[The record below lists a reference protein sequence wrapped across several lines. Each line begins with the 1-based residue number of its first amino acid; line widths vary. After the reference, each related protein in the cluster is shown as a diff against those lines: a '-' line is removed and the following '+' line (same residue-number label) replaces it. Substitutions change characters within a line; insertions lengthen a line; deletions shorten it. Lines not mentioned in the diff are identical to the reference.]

1 MKLAEIEE
9 LKDIIEVLEKKG
21 WQPMLCDTPVPF
33 FDNPVSCGLPTDV
46 GDVQESMTMLP
57 KEFLSMQPEF
67 VVKVMGDSMKDAGI
81 TDGDSVKVVTST
93 RFHDG
98 DIVLVMVDGEVTLKC
113 YCEDEDGTPWLVPQ
127 NADYDAFP
135 LNEQQNVWVM
145 GIVTEIV
152 KSAPRIKYRSCMNLI
167 NNVKKKHAE
176 SREISPLRISQ
187 AIREIAPMIEVA
199 RQWYAVYRPFADKG
213 IVDEG
218 DYFTFCGM
226 VRAAVPDHEH
236 LPVADE
242 LQRMSVQSFK
252 KSVRQWNPKDA
263 PVKGKRFLAYQQ
275 IGLETLEMLE
285 SED

>member
-1 MKLAEIEE
+1 MTIEE
-9 LKDIIEVLEKKG
+9 LRELFSDMLSKDIK
-21 WQPMLCDTPVPF
+21 PMLCDTQVPKY
-33 FDNPVSCGLPTDV
+33 DTYVPCGYPSICYEDISETI
-46 GDVQESMTMLP
+46 SLP
-57 KEFLSMQPEF
+57 KELLSMHPEF
-67 VVKVMGDSMKDAGI
+67 VIPVRGESMIGAGIETGDMVKVLCGQPPM
-81 TDGDSVKVVTST
+81 
-93 RFHDG
+93 DG
-98 DIVLVMVDGEVTLKC
+98 DIVLACIDGEYTLKT
-113 YCEDEDGTPWLVPQ
+113 YCEYEDREIWLVPQ
-127 NADYDAFP
+127 NEEYQP
-135 LNEQQNVWVM
+135 ILLNDKTDVRIIGRVK
-145 GIVTEIV
+145 EIV
-152 KSAPRIKYRSCMNLI
+152 KQAPRVAYRQCARIIKRAKQTKENKQMF
-167 NNVKKKHAE
+167 
-176 SREISPLRISQ
+176 SQ
-187 AIREIAPMIEVA
+187 EKTDWVLKEIADKVMMG